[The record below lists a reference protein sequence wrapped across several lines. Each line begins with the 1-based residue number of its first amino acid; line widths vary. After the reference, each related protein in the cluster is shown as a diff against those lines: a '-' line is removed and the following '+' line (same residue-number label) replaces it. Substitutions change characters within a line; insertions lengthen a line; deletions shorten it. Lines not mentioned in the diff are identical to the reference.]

1 MQAKKKLYRARTVSV
16 SVAIAF
22 LIIIVFAFVPKYRV
36 VAEGNI
42 YRSPYGETLPVYVKP
57 IFILTEK
64 GADSYGRKLAKR
76 YADRISVLWRCCEK
90 RGYRVLVP

>member
-1 MQAKKKLYRARTVSV
+1 M
-16 SVAIAF
+16 
-22 LIIIVFAFVPKYRV
+22 
-36 VAEGNI
+36 AEGNI

-76 YADRISVLWRCCEK
+76 YADRNDLTAIEVILTRSASDPTAEDKEYYSLLFVLNAFSD
-90 RGYRVLVP
+90 